1 VSREPAG
8 PAPDRLAYATAAERA
23 AAAPRVREH
32 LRADGLIAYPTETVY
47 GLGCRPVA
55 AALRRL
61 STLKDRPA
69 DKPFLLLVR
78 GRADLVG
85 LAWGPTAAALAEA
98 FWPGPLTL
106 VLDDPGGRWPA
117 GVRAPDGGVAVRV
130 SPHPAVAAIL
140 DAAEGPVTST
150 SANPP
155 GRPPARSAEELGGI
169 DGDAGVLV
177 LDGGALATEEPSTIV
192 DCRTGPR
199 IVRRGAVPEE
209 DIRRVLA
216 PMTAA
221 FDSRAGRGGEEGALG
236 TTFNVLFVCTGNT
249 CRSPM
254 AEGIARA
261 LLAERGWRHV
271 AVASAGVAAAVGAPA
286 AEDAVR
292 VAARRGVDL
301 ADHRARQLS
310 RERVAWADLILAM
323 SPSHLDAVAQ
333 LGGAERADLVTAFA
347 AGDAPGAPVPDP
359 VGLGEAVYEETFR
372 TLRAAVAAAL
382 DRLAPIL
389 SP

>member
-1 VSREPAG
+1 MNGEPAG
-8 PAPDRLAYATAAERA
+8 PAPARLPYATPRERA
-23 AAAPRVREH
+23 EAATRVRGH
-32 LRADGLIAYPTETVY
+32 LRANGVIAYPTETVY
-47 GLGCRPVA
+47 GLGCLPA
-55 AALRRL
+55 PDALRRL
-61 STLKDRPA
+61 SALKARPA

-78 GRADLVG
+78 GRADLEG

-106 VLDDPGGRWPA
+106 VLDDPGGRWPE
-117 GVRAPDGGVAVRV
+117 GVRAADGGVAVRV
-130 SPHPAVAAIL
+130 SPHPAVAAIV

-155 GRPPARSAEELGGI
+155 GRPPARSADALGGL
-169 DGDAGVLV
+169 DAGGGVLV
-177 LDGGALATEEPSTIV
+177 LDGGELPAEHPSTIV
-192 DCRTGPR
+192 DCRAAPR
-199 IVRRGAVPEE
+199 ILRRGAIPEE
-209 DIRRVLA
+209 DVRRVLA
-216 PMTAA
+216 PMAPT
-221 FDSRAGRGGEEGALG
+221 FDARTRRAGEEGALG

-292 VAARRGVDL
+292 VASKRGVDL

-310 RERVAWADLILAM
+310 RERVGWADLILVM
-323 SPSHLDAVAQ
+323 GPSHLDAVAQ
-333 LGGAERADLVTAFA
+333 LGGGERADLVTAFA
-347 AGDAPGAPVPDP
+347 GGETPGTPVPDP
-359 VGLGEAVYEETFR
+359 IGMGEEVYEETFR
-372 TLRAAVAAAL
+372 TLREAVAAAL